1 MNPPIEQLFKNL
13 KRLTLTVEEKHALRR
28 AIEHRIKLDPT
39 ASPIPSPYVS
49 LWQLWWSHYQKVAV
63 LGVLVVGIVF
73 GGGLSLAAEG
83 SLPGHLLYPL
93 KTKVNEPI
101 VTWLT
106 PTPVSKI
113 WWQTEVINRRL
124 TESQQ
129 LLTQT
134 KTKPATVQT
143 LTQNLTN
150 QIDKLEKNLADLN
163 TEDAV
168 AVTNRVHDKM
178 ERELLGHKQL
188 IAETVVSN
196 KEIAPQVEQ
205 LDRVV
210 RRQVENLAQFKQKT
224 ITTAMTAT
232 TTPTPEPATITAPSK
247 LKPITPIPQP

>member
-1 MNPPIEQLFKNL
+1 MNPPIEQFFKNL
-13 KRLTLTVEEKHALRR
+13 KRLTLTVEEKHALRQ
-28 AIEHRIKLDPT
+28 AIERRIKLDPIT
-39 ASPIPSPYVS
+39 PPTPSPYVS
-49 LWQLWWSHYQKVAV
+49 IWQLWWPHYQKVAV

-124 TESQQ
+124 VESQQ

-134 KTKPATVQT
+134 KTKPAAIKT
-143 LTQNLTN
+143 LTQDLTN
-150 QIDKLEKNLADLN
+150 QIDELEKNLADLK
-163 TEDAV
+163 TEDAIAV
-168 AVTNRVHDKM
+168 ANNVHNKI
-178 ERELLGHKQL
+178 EQELLGHKQL
-188 IAETVVSN
+188 IAETVVNN
-196 KEIAPQVEQ
+196 KDIAPQVEQ

-232 TTPTPEPATITAPSK
+232 TTPTPEPTTITLPSK
-247 LKPITPIPQP
+247 LKPTTPTPQP